1 MRNGKLFIGLA
12 LGALAGSALSC
23 FIHSQKGR
31 RMRVEI
37 KEALRE
43 LRARGCKYEDC
54 ECEECECEE
63 EDCRPHHHHHHHH
76 HHEPKKDEEVIE
88 VVAEKVNAQKPEEA
102 SEK

>member
-23 FIHSQKGR
+23 FIHSRKGR

-54 ECEECECEE
+54 ECECEE

-102 SEK
+102 SAK